1 MNYEA
6 LLETLHTIVSEQD
19 GTFEVVV
26 KAGGIHKNMEK
37 FDVFFGILLGEK
49 FFDIIDLLSSS
60 LQGKNVTA
68 CDARAAS
75 DTVCEKLVKMREDT
89 EFDTSWKRAT
99 TIAKELQLS
108 DSMVPRVC
116 RPPRRVDSGSSPST
130 FPSPKDY
137 FRKVYFEWYEG

>member
-1 MNYEA
+1 M
-6 LLETLHTIVSEQD
+6 H
-19 GTFEVVV
+19 
-26 KAGGIHKNMEK
+26 
-37 FDVFFGILLGEK
+37 
-49 FFDIIDLLSSS
+49 
-60 LQGKNVTA
+60 A

-130 FPSPKDY
+130 FPSPI
-137 FRKVYFEWYEG
+137 RKIYFEFLDGMKGEIAKRFDQKSFYLYQSRTTSA